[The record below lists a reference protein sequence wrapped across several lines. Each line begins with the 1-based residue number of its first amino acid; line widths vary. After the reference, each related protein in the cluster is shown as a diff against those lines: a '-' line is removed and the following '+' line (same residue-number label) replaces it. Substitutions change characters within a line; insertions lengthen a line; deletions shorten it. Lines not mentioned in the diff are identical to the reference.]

1 LNEIAA
7 RDNGGLSTSN
17 NNGSSKIRVALVYG
31 GRSGEH
37 EISVRSADSI
47 QAALDPARYEVLPF
61 FIDKSGKWSP
71 NVLSPEPGANPGIDV
86 VFPALHGTF
95 GEDGTIQGLF
105 EMADLPYVG
114 AGVLA
119 SAVSMDKAVTKK
131 LCAQAGLPVV
141 EHCILHR
148 GEFDVEAF
156 APAFAF
162 PVFVKP
168 ANLGSSVG
176 ITKAKEPAE
185 LREALKL
192 AMQYD
197 SKVVVERGIAGR
209 EFECGVLG
217 GDVPSAS
224 TPCEIIPSQEFYT
237 YEDKYLLD
245 KAKIELP
252 AKLSPD
258 QTEEMQRLAL
268 GCFEAVGCEGMGRV
282 DFLMENS
289 SGKLYINE
297 INTIPGFTSIS
308 MYPKMFAYSGITYP
322 ALLDTLIAI
331 ALKRAKSRQQTQYS
345 K

>member
-1 LNEIAA
+1 
-7 RDNGGLSTSN
+7 LSTTINHGSN
-17 NNGSSKIRVALVYG
+17 KIRVALVYG

-37 EISVRSADSI
+37 EISIRSADSI
-47 QAALDPARYEVLPF
+47 QAALDPARYDILPF
-61 FIDKSGKWSP
+61 FIEKTGKWSP
-71 NVLSPEPGANPGIDV
+71 HSISPEPGGNPGIDV

-131 LCAQAGLPVV
+131 LCAQSGLPVV
-141 EHCILHR
+141 EHSILYR
-148 GEFDVEAF
+148 GEFDVETLAL
-156 APAFAF
+156 PFAF

-176 ITKAKEPAE
+176 IAKAKNAAE

-192 AMQYD
+192 AMRYD
-197 SKVVVERGIAGR
+197 SKVVVERGISGR

-217 GDVPSAS
+217 GDEPRAS

-237 YEDKYLLD
+237 YEDKYLLNQ
-245 KAKIELP
+245 AQIELP
-252 AKLSPD
+252 AKLSPE
-258 QTEEMQRLAL
+258 QTKEMQRLAL

-308 MYPKMFAYSGITYP
+308 MYPKMFAYSGISYP
-322 ALLDTLIAI
+322 ALLDTLIEI
-331 ALKRAKSRQQTQYS
+331 ALKRAKVRQQTQYS